1 MNVSVLAMKW
11 QMFSNY
17 RKEKTE
23 HLEGLVIS
31 DEEFTILHYPQV
43 RNTFNLYRLIRS
55 FHSDFEARF

>member
-1 MNVSVLAMKW
+1 MKW
-11 QMFSNY
+11 QMLSNY

-43 RNTFNLYRLIRS
+43 RNTFNLYCLIRS